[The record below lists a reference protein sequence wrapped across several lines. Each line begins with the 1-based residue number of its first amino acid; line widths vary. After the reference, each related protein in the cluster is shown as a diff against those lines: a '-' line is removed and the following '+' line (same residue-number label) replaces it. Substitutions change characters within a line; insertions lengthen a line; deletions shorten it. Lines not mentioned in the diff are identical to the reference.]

1 MQYEENKALLGT
13 IPAVVAGLVL
23 AIHVFVSRK

>member
-13 IPAVVAGLVL
+13 IPAVEAGLVP
-23 AIHVFVSRK
+23 AIHGFVSRK